1 MDQNDTKGQS
11 LCLIDAHCHV
21 GWFADP
27 VAVTRD
33 AAKMG
38 LGLLAATVTPR
49 EFVSLRHTLGGEKNV
64 ALAAGLH
71 PWWVGEA
78 GDADAL
84 CELLPNARWVGEV
97 GLDASPRHA
106 ATWDAQIAAF
116 EKICE
121 TCAQM
126 SLPDAPKVL
135 SIHAV
140 RSANVVLDVL
150 ERTGAASTCRCVL
163 HWFSGSSEELWRA
176 AGLGCLFSV
185 GEHSLATRRGR
196 EYARVLPVERLL
208 TETDL
213 PEGEGSPA
221 TANDVIS
228 SLERTI
234 AAIAA
239 IRGIST
245 NEVRDLVTRN
255 SEVLLA

>member
-11 LCLIDAHCHV
+11 LCHIDAHCHV

-27 VAVTRD
+27 VAVARD

-49 EFVSLRHTLGGEKNV
+49 EFLSLRDSLGGEKNV

-71 PWWVGEA
+71 PWWVRETV
-78 GDADAL
+78 DADEL
-84 CELLPNARWVGEV
+84 CELLPCVRWVGEV
-97 GLDASPRHA
+97 GLDASLRHA
-106 ATWDAQIAAF
+106 ATWDAQLAAF
-116 EKICE
+116 ERICE
-121 TCAQM
+121 TCAQT
-126 SLPDAPKVL
+126 SSPHAPKVL

-140 RSANVVLDVL
+140 RAAGPVLDVL

-176 AGLGCLFSV
+176 VGAGCLFSL
-185 GEHSLATRRGR
+185 GERSLATRRGR
-196 EYARVLPVERLL
+196 EYARILPSERLL

-221 TANDVIS
+221 TADDVIS

-234 AAIAA
+234 AAIADV
-239 IRGIST
+239 RGVLAS
-245 NEVRDLVTRN
+245 EVRDLVARN